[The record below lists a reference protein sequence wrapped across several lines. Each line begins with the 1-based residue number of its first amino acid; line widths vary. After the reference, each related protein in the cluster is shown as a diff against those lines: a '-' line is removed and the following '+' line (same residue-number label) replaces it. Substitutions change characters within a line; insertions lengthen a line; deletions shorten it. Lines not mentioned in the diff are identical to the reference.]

1 MNEPSVSKKQLV
13 LTSYLQRED
22 IRYHHSYEEELLQF
36 IYIMNGDMRSVEES
50 RRLFTNNSTG
60 ILSKDT
66 LRNYKYLFV
75 ASTTLATRYAIR
87 GGMESQD
94 AYNMS
99 DLFIQRM
106 DLCKSVAEVCELQT
120 EMIRAFTEQVAE
132 IKSSSSRLSSQNLY
146 IKKVEEYIYLHLHEK
161 IIIDAIANDIG
172 LSPNYL
178 STLFKKETGLTL
190 QQYITKKKIEVASG
204 MLLYSEYTP
213 TDIGNILAFSSTSHF
228 IKTFKSITGLTPRQY
243 KMHIQERD
251 ITKA

>member
-1 MNEPSVSKKQLV
+1 MN
-13 LTSYLQRED
+13 
-22 IRYHHSYEEELLQF
+22 I
-36 IYIMNGDMRSVEES
+36 
-50 RRLFTNNSTG
+50 
-60 ILSKDT
+60 
-66 LRNYKYLFV
+66 
-75 ASTTLATRYAIR
+75 
-87 GGMESQD
+87 
-94 AYNMS
+94 
-99 DLFIQRM
+99 
-106 DLCKSVAEVCELQT
+106 
-120 EMIRAFTEQVAE
+120 
-132 IKSSSSRLSSQNLY
+132 Y

-161 IIIDAIANDIG
+161 IIIDAVANDIG

-204 MLLYSEYTP
+204 MLLYSERTP